1 MYFQLMAS
9 QITMGEKMKNTMITP
24 TKMKC
29 LLLAYTL
36 SITSTMAFAQECQI
50 PVWNDEFD
58 GSALNQLNWEVQVGD
73 GCDQGAG
80 MCGWGNGELQSY
92 QADNA
97 VVANGQL
104 TIIAKKQR
112 IKGTQYTSGRIR
124 TANMPGSG
132 EWAFGRVEARM
143 KVPEGQGM
151 WPAFW
156 MLPTN
161 PSEVWPVSG
170 EIDIFE
176 STGQSSM
183 FAYGTLHYGQ
193 PYPNNQHTGGGML
206 KQPDRWSDDFH
217 TYAIEWETDEIRW
230 YIDNMLYSVKTA
242 PDLLPEDWP
251 FDGRNNFHIL
261 LNLAVGGTWGGTVD
275 NGALPQTL
283 EVDYVRVYSDSQP
296 TLLGDHIVTPGSTDT
311 YTVANGVAT
320 NWAVTGGSIV
330 ASSSNSVDVQWD
342 LTSAA
347 SNQTLTAV
355 TSGCSVE
362 TSVYVGPNL
371 STETVLENYDGTANM
386 TITSNNG
393 IYTIDS
399 GVLTYTRDLAS
410 QWDVISANTS
420 AITDASA
427 FVIGSK
433 AFSMDFN
440 NTNSALIG
448 KQVLIQLENSSVATP
463 SNFPGGRHSKYEA
476 FIEHS
481 NGWQTLRFQMVDRLD
496 TATLDTAVDSIIFLI
511 DPDAFT
517 NDTYVI
523 DNIII
528 LGSGGTSSNNS
539 PISSFLNNCA
549 DLVCSF
555 DASASSDSDGSIVSY
570 DWNFGDSNIASGVAT
585 NHSFM
590 ASGDYTVT
598 LTVTDN
604 LGASGVTS
612 TLISVASAGGEE
624 ATNTV
629 VSSVVTGTQSGG
641 KGKKYGMATVT
652 VMDDL
657 GAPVSGATV
666 TGNFSGTWAESA
678 SALTDPNGV
687 AEILTSTSVSG
698 GVNVN
703 FCVSS
708 VSGELPLDSAA
719 SSGICQ

>member
-1 MYFQLMAS
+1 
-9 QITMGEKMKNTMITP
+9 MKSTMIAP
-24 TKMKC
+24 TGMKR
-29 LLLAYTL
+29 LLLVSTL
-36 SITSTMAFAQECQI
+36 SMISTITFAQQCQI
-50 PVWNDEFD
+50 PVWSDEFD
-58 GSALNQLNWEVQVGD
+58 GSALSQANWDVQLGD
-73 GCDQGAG
+73 GCDQGVG
-80 MCGWGNGELQSY
+80 MCGWGNSELQSY

-104 TIIAKKQR
+104 TITAKKQR

-161 PSEVWPVSG
+161 PTEIWPVSG

-193 PYPNNQHTGGGML
+193 PYPDNQHTGAGML

-242 PDLLPEDWP
+242 TDLLPEDWP

-275 NGALPQTL
+275 DSALPQTL
-283 EVDYVRVYSDSQP
+283 EVDYVRVYSDNQP
-296 TLLGDHIVTPGSTDT
+296 TLLGDHLVSPGSTKT
-311 YTVANGVAT
+311 YTVANGAT
-320 NWAVTGGSIV
+320 SNWTVTGGTIV
-330 ASSSNSVDVQWD
+330 SSSASSVDVQWD
-342 LTSAA
+342 LSSAG

-355 TSGCSVE
+355 TSGCSVQ
-362 TSVYVGPNL
+362 TSVYVGPSL
-371 STETVLENYDGTANM
+371 STETILENYDGTANM
-386 TITSNNG
+386 AITSNNG
-393 IYTIDS
+393 IYTVNG
-399 GVLTYTRDLAS
+399 GVLTYTRDATS
-410 QWDVISANTS
+410 QWDVISASTS

-427 FVIGSK
+427 FVVGSK
-433 AFSMDFN
+433 ALSMDFN
-440 NTNSALIG
+440 NTNAALIG

-476 FIEHS
+476 FIEHA

-496 TATLDTAVDSIIFLI
+496 TATSDTAVDSIIFLI
-511 DPDAFT
+511 DPNAFT
-517 NDTYVI
+517 NDTYTI
-523 DNIII
+523 DNIEI
-528 LGSGGTSSNNS
+528 LGSSGTPVNNAPTASFSSS
-539 PISSFLNNCA
+539 CA
-549 DLVCSF
+549 DLACSF
-555 DASASSDSDGSIVSY
+555 DGAASSDSDGSIVSY
-570 DWNFGDSNIASGVAT
+570 DWDYGDGNTASGAT
-585 NHSFM
+585 ANHSFI
-590 ASGDYTVT
+590 ADGDYTVT

-604 LGASGVTS
+604 EGATHASS
-612 TLISVASAGGEE
+612 TLISVTSGGGEE

-629 VSSVVTGTQSGG
+629 VSSVVTGTQGAG
-641 KGKKYGMATVT
+641 KGKKYGKATVT
-652 VMDDL
+652 VLDDL

-678 SALTDPNGV
+678 SAVTNASGV
-687 AEILTSTSVSG
+687 ADILTSTTASG
-698 GVNVN
+698 GVSVN
-703 FCVSS
+703 FCVTS
-708 VSGELPLDSAA
+708 VSGALPLDSAA

>member
-1 MYFQLMAS
+1 
-9 QITMGEKMKNTMITP
+9 MGEKMKNTMIAP
-24 TKMKC
+24 TGLKR
-29 LLLAYTL
+29 LLLASTL
-36 SITSTMAFAQECQI
+36 SIISTMAFAQQCQI
-50 PVWNDEFD
+50 PVWSDEFD
-58 GSALNQLNWEVQVGD
+58 GSTLDQLNWDVQLGD

-80 MCGWGNGELQSY
+80 MCGWGNSELQY
-92 QADNA
+92 YKAENA

-104 TIIAKKQR
+104 TITAKKQR
-112 IKGTQYTSGRIR
+112 VKATQYTSGRIR

-143 KVPEGQGM
+143 KVPDGQGM

-156 MLPTN
+156 MLPTD
-161 PSEVWPVSG
+161 PTEVWPVSG

-217 TYAIEWETDEIRW
+217 TYAIEWQADEIRW
-230 YIDNMLYSVKTA
+230 YVDNMLYSIKTA
-242 PDLLPEDWP
+242 TDLLPEDWP

-261 LNLAVGGTWGGTVD
+261 LNLAVGGTWGGAVD

-283 EVDYVRVYSDSQP
+283 KVDYVRVYGDSQP
-296 TLLGDHIVTPGSTDT
+296 TLLGDHLVNPGATET
-311 YTVANGVAT
+311 YTVANGIAS
-320 NWAVTGGSIV
+320 NWTVTGGTIV
-330 ASSSNSVDVQWD
+330 ASSATSVDVQWHQS
-342 LTSAA
+342 SAS

-355 TSGCSVE
+355 TSGCSVP
-362 TSVYVGPNL
+362 TSVYVGPSL

-393 IYTIDS
+393 IYNVGG
-399 GVLTYTRDLAS
+399 GVLTYTRDAAS
-410 QWDVISANTS
+410 QWDVIAASTS
-420 AITDASA
+420 AISDASG
-427 FVIGSK
+427 FVLGSK

-440 NTNSALIG
+440 NTNPALVG

-463 SNFPGGRHSKYEA
+463 SNYPGGRHSKYEA
-476 FIEHS
+476 FIEHA
-481 NGWQTLRFQMVDRLD
+481 NGWQTLQFQMLDRLD
-496 TATLDTAVDSIIFLI
+496 TATADTVVDSIIFLI

-523 DNIII
+523 DNIEI
-528 LGSGGTSSNNS
+528 LGTGGASGNNS
-539 PISSFLNNCA
+539 PIASFANNCT

-555 DASASSDSDGSIVSY
+555 DGSASSDSDGSIVSY
-570 DWNFGDSNIASGVAT
+570 DWDYGDGNIDSSAT
-585 NHSFM
+585 ANHSFI
-590 ASGDYTVT
+590 AAGNYTVT

-604 LGASGVTS
+604 EGATDATS
-612 TLISVASAGGEE
+612 TLVSVTSVGGGE

-629 VSSVVTGTQSGG
+629 VSSVVTGTQSAG
-641 KGKKYGMATVT
+641 KGKKYGKATVT
-652 VMDDL
+652 VFDDL
-657 GAPVSGATV
+657 GAPVAGATV

-678 SALTDPNGV
+678 SALTNASGV
-687 AEILTSTSVSG
+687 ADVLTSTSATG
-698 GVNVN
+698 GVSVN

-708 VSGELPLDSAA
+708 VSAALPLDSAA